1 MMKGTPY
8 VFQGDELGMKD
19 VPFESLDQYKDIETV
34 FMCQKMKDNGESEET
49 IKKYA
54 YLSSRDNA
62 RTPFPW
68 NGEEGSGFSDVKPWI
83 DYSPD
88 NKFINAEDELKDP
101 NSVFYYYQKLIR
113 LRKEN
118 PVIVH
123 GSYKLLD
130 EEDSDIFSYEREYE
144 GKKLLVVCSFAKEK
158 VRYTLPDDYKDAEIL
173 IGNYENV
180 LKTDDK
186 NIILNP
192 YQAVV
197 YLTKE

>member
-1 MMKGTPY
+1 MWQNMR
-8 VFQGDELGMKD
+8 DEGVND
-19 VPFESLDQYKDIETV
+19 ET
-34 FMCQKMKDNGESEET
+34 F
-49 IKKYA
+49 KKYA

-68 NGEEGSGFSDVKPWI
+68 NGEEGSGFSDAKPWI

-101 NSVFYYYQKLIR
+101 NSVFYYYQKFIR

-118 PVIVH
+118 PIIDH

-130 EEDSDIFSYEREYE
+130 ENDSDIFSYEREYE
-144 GKKLLVVCSFAKEK
+144 GKKLLVVCSFSKEK

-186 NIILNP
+186 NIFLYP

-197 YLTKE
+197 YLTKG